1 MKKFLRIFKGS
12 WTVYGDAGKRLLNLL
27 MWLTLVVFDV
37 LLQLG
42 QLQLWW
48 AVLVGYATA
57 ALFCWTL
64 TDHMGPGA
72 DRKSVAM
79 QLQWGPAIR
88 FGSLGASAS
97 AVGHFA
103 SREAFLAMLA
113 GYGLFLAL
121 AFGVWVSELVKRM
134 HRNASGGR

>member
-1 MKKFLRIFKGS
+1 MKKFLRVFKGS
-12 WTVYGDAGKRLLNLL
+12 FADYGEAGKRMLNLL
-27 MWLTLVVFDV
+27 MWLTLVVLDV

-42 QLQLWW
+42 RLRLCW

-64 TDHMGPGA
+64 TDHMGAGA
-72 DRKSVAM
+72 DRKSVSM

-88 FGSLGASAS
+88 FGSLLAVLS

-103 SREAFLAMLA
+103 SREAFLAVLV
-113 GYGLFLAL
+113 GYFLFLAL
-121 AFGVWVSELVKRM
+121 AFGVWLSNLVRRA
-134 HRNASGGR
+134 HRNESGDR